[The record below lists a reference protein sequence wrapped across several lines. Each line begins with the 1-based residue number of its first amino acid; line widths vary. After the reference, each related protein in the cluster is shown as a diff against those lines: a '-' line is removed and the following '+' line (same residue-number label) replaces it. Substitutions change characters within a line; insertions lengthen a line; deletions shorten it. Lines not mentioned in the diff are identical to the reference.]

1 MQDSKQASHG
11 SPTGPSGILDLMQP
25 NMQLA
30 TSMMS
35 PILLANI
42 ALLNWNA
49 RYCEK
54 LAQGYKQWFDF
65 VGHRLEE
72 DASLA
77 AQVHSAKDPK
87 DVARA
92 CSMFVERATKDYQS
106 EFTELT
112 KLTKD
117 LSNNATD
124 ALLSVNRV
132 TGAVTVSIAATRAM
146 KPRALA

>member
-11 SPTGPSGILDLMQP
+11 NFSGSGGMLDLIQP
-25 NMQLA
+25 NMQMA

-42 ALLNWNA
+42 AMLNWNA
-49 RYCEK
+49 KYCER

-65 VGHRLEE
+65 IGHRLEE

-77 AQVHSAKDPK
+77 AQMHSAKDPK

-92 CSMFVERATKDYQS
+92 CSRFVERATKDYQS
-106 EFTELT
+106 ELTELT

-117 LSNNATD
+117 LSNEATD
-124 ALLSVNRV
+124 ALQDLSISPEA
-132 TGAVTVSIAATRAM
+132 GAVIGE
-146 KPRALA
+146 

>member
-11 SPTGPSGILDLMQP
+11 SPTGHGGLFDLFQP
-25 NMQLA
+25 NVQMA
-30 TSMMS
+30 TNIMS

-42 ALLNWNA
+42 AMLNWNA

-72 DASLA
+72 DASLP

-87 DVARA
+87 DLARA
-92 CSMFVERATKDYQS
+92 CSRFVERATKDYQS
-106 EFTELT
+106 ELTELT

-117 LSNNATD
+117 LSNDATD
-124 ALLSVNRV
+124 ALHDISIAPE
-132 TGAVTVSIAATRAM
+132 TGAVSGA
-146 KPRALA
+146 